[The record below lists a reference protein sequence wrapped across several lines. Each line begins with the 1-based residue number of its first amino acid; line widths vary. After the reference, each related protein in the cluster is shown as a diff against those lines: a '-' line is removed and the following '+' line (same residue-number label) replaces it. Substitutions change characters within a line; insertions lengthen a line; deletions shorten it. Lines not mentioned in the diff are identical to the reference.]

1 MPLSKPVIATVA
13 VFALLQHYND
23 YLSPLI
29 FVNSIDKWTLPLG
42 LANLNADESF
52 TSSWE
57 TLFAAS
63 TIAVTPVIILFVFAQ
78 RYFVQGISMTGFGG
92 R

>member
-1 MPLSKPVIATVA
+1 VLATVA

-23 YLSPLI
+23 YLTALI
-29 FVNSIDKWTLPLG
+29 FINSLDKWTLPLG
-42 LANLNADESF
+42 VANLNATESF
-52 TSSWE
+52 SSTWE
-57 TLFAAS
+57 MVFAAS

-78 RYFVQGISMTGFGG
+78 RYFVQGIALTGFGG